1 MGEQKYVLVHHLK
14 RTLPRCRQLYTEP
27 NSSEF
32 DLRSAP
38 RGPSPYNMELL
49 FEGAGLIA
57 PVADESINGSEGT
70 LIPWFE
76 PCGVV
81 YGEEL
86 ILF

>member
-1 MGEQKYVLVHHLK
+1 MDELKYLLIPRLK
-14 RTLPRCRQLYTEP
+14 KTLPGCRQLYTEP

-57 PVADESINGSEGT
+57 PVTDESIDGFKRF

-76 PCGVV
+76 PFGVV
-81 YGEEL
+81 
-86 ILF
+86 